1 MRKKIGAIGFAFL
14 FLFAS
19 SAYAGAPKAG
29 DMAPDF
35 SVVSLKGEKLEL
47 SSLKGKV
54 VLMGMFHICVPCMNQ
69 ALEFEKVRKQIGPDK
84 LQIIGVNTHGDSKDD
99 VAGYLSEFPSPINFP
114 YYVDSAMSVNK
125 AYVQRDMPTVLII
138 DKEGVIRLRSPS
150 LRADQLVALLKKL
163 L

>member
-1 MRKKIGAIGFAFL
+1 MRKKICAIGFVFL
-14 FLFAS
+14 LLLANT
-19 SAYAGAPKAG
+19 AYAGTPKAG
-29 DMAPDF
+29 DKAPDF

-47 SSLKGKV
+47 SALKGKV

-69 ALEFEKVRKQIGPDK
+69 ALEFEKVRKELGADK

-99 VAGYLSEFPSPINFP
+99 VAGYLSEFPSPISFP

-150 LRADQLVALLKKL
+150 LSADQLIPILKKL
-163 L
+163 P